1 MNTLSNLFRG
11 KSDQEHY
18 LALDI
23 GTDVVKALIFR
34 ADKKAKKG
42 FVIGVGKQKQKPGN
56 MLGGGVANIEG
67 VIATCR
73 IALDIAMKKS
83 KTKYIEKAIMGVAGE
98 LVKGTTT
105 TVHYQRI
112 RSDTKIDAAEMCEIM
127 HQVQEKAKERIR
139 SQIEWETGQNSIQIK
154 FVNAAIV
161 SMRIDGYKVTNPI
174 GFQGTNVSISIF
186 NAYAPLIHLGAL
198 GTIADE
204 LDIPS
209 SNIIAEPFAVS
220 RVLAI
225 EDDRDF
231 NAIFIDVGG
240 GTTDI
245 AVVRN
250 GGLDGTKMYAIG
262 GHSFTKHIAQELHIS
277 FDEAEKAKL
286 AHVFGDT
293 TWKHPKINLED
304 VASILRE
311 DVGIWLGGLELALSE
326 FFKNDVLPG
335 KIFLCGGGTALSEMF
350 QILNDEE
357 WKQSLF
363 FPSNVEIKYLM
374 PQDISLIEDETK
386 ELVSSQDVTP
396 LALANNIIEAFSE
409 ERTLSNI
416 LRRTAK
422 EIDI

>member
-1 MNTLSNLFRG
+1 MGLFSNLFRG
-11 KSDQEHY
+11 SSYQDRY

-34 ADKKAKKG
+34 IDKKAKKG

-56 MLGGGVANIEG
+56 MLSGGVADIEG

-83 KTKYIEKAIMGVAGE
+83 KTKYIEKATMGIAGE

-105 TVHYQRI
+105 TVHYERI
-112 RSDTKIDAAEMCEIM
+112 RSDTKIDALEMREIM
-127 HQVQEKAKERIR
+127 QQVQEKAAERIK
-139 SQIEWETGQNSIQIK
+139 SQIEWETGQNSIRIQLI
-154 FVNAAIV
+154 NSAIV
-161 SMRIDGYKVTNPI
+161 NMRIDGYKVTNPI

-198 GTIADE
+198 ETIADE
-204 LDIPS
+204 LNIS
-209 SNIIAEPFAVS
+209 STNIIAEPYAVS
-220 RVLAI
+220 RVLAT

-240 GTTDI
+240 GTTDV

-262 GHSFTKHIAQELHIS
+262 GHAFTKHISQELCVS

-286 AHVFGDT
+286 AHVSGDT
-293 TWKHPKINLED
+293 EWRHSKIHSED
-304 VASILRE
+304 IASILRE
-311 DVGIWLGGLELALSE
+311 DVGIWLGGLQLSLSE
-326 FFKNDVLPG
+326 FLKNDVLPG
-335 KIFLCGGGTALSEMF
+335 KIFLCGGGTALPEIVQALMS
-350 QILNDEE
+350 EE
-357 WKQSLF
+357 WKRSLF
-363 FPSNVEIKYLM
+363 FPSQVEIKYLV
-374 PQDISLIEDETK
+374 PQDVFAMEDETK
-386 ELVSSQDVTP
+386 ELILPQDVTP
-396 LALANNIIEAFSE
+396 LALANNMIEMFSE
-409 ERTLSNI
+409 EKAISNI

>member
-1 MNTLSNLFRG
+1 MSLFGNLFQG
-11 KSDQEHY
+11 SSNQEHY

-42 FVIGVGKQKQKPGN
+42 FVVGVGKQKQKPGN
-56 MLGGGVANIEG
+56 MMSGGVANIEG

-73 IALDIAMKKS
+73 IALDMAMKKS
-83 KTKYIEKAIMGVAGE
+83 KVKVIEQAIMGIAGE

-105 TVHYQRI
+105 TVHYERI
-112 RSDTKIDAAEMCEIM
+112 RSDTKIDSMEMREIM
-127 HQVQEKAKERIR
+127 HQVQKKAIERIK
-139 SQIEWETGQNSIQIK
+139 SQIEWETGQSSIKIK
-154 FVNAAIV
+154 LINAAIV
-161 SMRIDGYKVTNPI
+161 NMRIDGYKVTNPI

-198 GTIADE
+198 ETIADE
-204 LDIPS
+204 LNIS
-209 SNIIAEPFAVS
+209 SLSIVAEPYAVS
-220 RVLAI
+220 RVLAT

-240 GTTDI
+240 GTTDV

-262 GHSFTKHIAQELHIS
+262 GHSFTKHISQELYVS

-286 AHVFGDT
+286 AHVFEDK
-293 TWKHPKINLED
+293 TWSHPKMNSENIS
-304 VASILRE
+304 SILQE
-311 DVGIWLGGLELALSE
+311 DVGIWLGGLHLSLSE
-326 FFKNDVLPG
+326 FLKNDVLPG
-335 KIFLCGGGTALSEMF
+335 KIFLCGGGTALPEMF
-350 QILNDEE
+350 EALNSEE
-357 WKQSLF
+357 WKRSLF
-363 FPSNVEIKYLM
+363 FPSHVEIKYLM
-374 PQDISLIEDETK
+374 PQDVSLIEDETK
-386 ELVSSQDVTP
+386 ELFSSQDVTP
-396 LALANNIIEAFSE
+396 LALANLMIELFSE
-409 ERTLSNI
+409 EKTLSNI